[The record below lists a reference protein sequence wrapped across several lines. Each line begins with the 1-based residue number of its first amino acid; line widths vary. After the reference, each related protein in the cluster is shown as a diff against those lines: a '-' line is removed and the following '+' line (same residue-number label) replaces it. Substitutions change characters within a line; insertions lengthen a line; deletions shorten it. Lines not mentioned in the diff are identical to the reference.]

1 MSRTPVRAPAAGKQT
16 AALAGEPRAPGEAVR
31 YLRSCKCKALL
42 FSKDAKHAKQ
52 TVSAL
57 MAQQSSWAPE
67 QAEGPRLKLLLLRVL
82 RQRLEKY
89 EKKDRAAGTPTYL
102 PGTPPSL
109 PSVCWGFPSAVG
121 VYFVITSHIVN
132 TRITN

>member
-1 MSRTPVRAPAAGKQT
+1 MLGRQQWQREAAPLQVVWMSRTPVRAPAAGKQT

-67 QAEGPRLKLLLLRVL
+67 QAEGKTDRHRNHQSRERCRCVALRRSTSAGDTIL
-82 RQRLEKY
+82 HKQA
-89 EKKDRAAGTPTYL
+89 KKEAIPACL
-102 PGTPPSL
+102 
-109 PSVCWGFPSAVG
+109 SA
-121 VYFVITSHIVN
+121 I
-132 TRITN
+132 